1 MNSFRRFET
10 LVLSNHPVADH
21 IYQLILEMDSEL
33 DALPGQFVSVLTSRV
48 NDPLLRRPLGTA
60 GWNHHQLELIYKIK
74 GSGTQNLQQ
83 CRPGNRLDLLFPLG
97 NPFPPPSPD
106 WQNLV
111 MVVGGVGLPP
121 LLYYLRHYQ
130 SCLPARTSLL
140 IGSRDSAS
148 MLDLPELDK
157 MPISLIKIT
166 QEKSSYHQGL
176 VTDYVADL
184 MDGTIPNTVVL
195 TCGPEL
201 MMKKLQSM
209 IMEHP
214 EVSGF
219 ASLEDYM
226 GCGFGVCNGCVH
238 PIREESGI
246 VYRKVCTDGPV
257 FDLKRVI
264 WPD

>member
-1 MNSFRRFET
+1 MNSFRRFEAS
-10 LVLSNHPVADH
+10 VLSNQPVAEQIH
-21 IYQLILEMDSEL
+21 HLVLEMDSDL
-33 DALPGQFVSVLTSRV
+33 DALPGQFVSVLSSAA
-48 NDPLLRRPLGTA
+48 NDPLLRRPLGIA
-60 GWNHHQLELIYKIK
+60 GWDHHHLELIYKIK
-74 GSGTQNLQQ
+74 GRGTQNLQQ
-83 CRPGNRLDLLFPLG
+83 CRPGNQLDLLFPLG
-97 NPFPPPSPD
+97 NPFPSPSPD

-111 MVVGGVGLPP
+111 LVAGGVGLPP
-121 LLYYLRHYQ
+121 LLYYLRYYQ
-130 SCLPARTSLL
+130 NRLPAGTSLVM
-140 IGSRDSAS
+140 GSRDSAS

-157 MPISLIKIT
+157 LPINRIMIT

-176 VTDYVADL
+176 VTDYIKDL
-184 MDGTIPNTVVL
+184 LDGSIPNTVVL
-195 TCGPEL
+195 TCGPEM

-209 IMEHP
+209 IMDHP

-238 PIREESGI
+238 PIREDSGI

-257 FDLKRVI
+257 FDLKRII